1 MVLQSELVQ
10 KRIANHQGSS
20 PTPTFSASKSI
31 ATGRLRIAHKLI
43 LLKDRVQTLKKA
55 NKALAKRRRA
65 KRTRLQGG
73 GSLNREEAQVLI
85 DKKEAKGSKQQK
97 RWSEGSDA
105 EAGPATQR
113 RCGNCGRTGHNIRTC
128 QEVEETSD
136 KGSNAASDCINCVVV
151 E

>member
-1 MVLQSELVQ
+1 M
-10 KRIANHQGSS
+10 
-20 PTPTFSASKSI
+20 
-31 ATGRLRIAHKLI
+31 ATGGLRIAYKLI
-43 LLKDRVQTLKKA
+43 LLKDCVQTLEKA
-55 NKALAKRRRA
+55 NEALAKRRRA
-65 KRTRLQGG
+65 KRTRIQEGG
-73 GSLNREEAQVLI
+73 TCTGDAAKVLI
-85 DKKEAKGSKQQK
+85 ATKEAKGSKRQK

-136 KGSNAASDCINCVVV
+136 EGSDAASDCIDCVVV